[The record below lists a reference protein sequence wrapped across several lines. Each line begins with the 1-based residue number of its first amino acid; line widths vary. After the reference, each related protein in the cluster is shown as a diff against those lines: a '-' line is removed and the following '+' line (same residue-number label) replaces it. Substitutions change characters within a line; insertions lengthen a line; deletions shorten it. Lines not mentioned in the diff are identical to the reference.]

1 MSLTALRTAQLQAG
15 AQFHPDGYPLRFGQE
30 PPPPAL
36 LDTGMILF
44 DRTHWGRLRL
54 QGADRIRYLHNQ
66 STNDIQSL
74 RVGQGCDTVL
84 VNSTGRTLDLTTV
97 YVEPEWLTLITSPA
111 SHSSMHQW
119 LEKYIFFADQVTI
132 HDQRETTAMFT
143 LMGAA
148 SHGLIAQLG
157 AGHLATQPI
166 GTHAYIHWQET
177 AQETSILIANGTGLL
192 NPGYTF
198 IVPIESAVSLWQ
210 WLLAQGAMPW
220 GDQAWEWLRIQQ
232 GRPAVGAELTTDYN
246 PLEAGLWH
254 DISFSKGCYIG
265 QETIARL
272 NTYQGVKQ
280 QLWGLKLTAPATPG
294 TPIHIGEEKVG
305 VLTSYTYYFEQ
316 AHLGLGYIRTR
327 AGGAGLRVQIAG
339 ETAEVVDI
347 PLAHRGYLSQ
357 TESKA
362 EG

>member
-1 MSLTALRTAQLQAG
+1 MSLTALRTVQRQAG
-15 AQFHPDGYPLRFGQE
+15 AHLHPDGYPLRFGQE
-30 PPPPAL
+30 QPTPTL
-36 LDTGMILF
+36 LDRGVILF

-74 RVGQGCDTVL
+74 GVGQGCDTVL

-97 YVEPEWLTLITSPA
+97 YVEPEWLTLITSPP
-111 SHSSMHQW
+111 SHISIHQW

-132 HDQRETTAMFT
+132 QDQRETTAMFT

-148 SHGLIAQLG
+148 SHGLISQLG
-157 AGHLATQPI
+157 AQHLATQPI
-166 GTHAYIHWQET
+166 GTHAYLNW
-177 AQETSILIANGTGLL
+177 QETSILVANGTGLL
-192 NPGYTF
+192 NPGYTL
-198 IVPIESAVSLWQ
+198 IAPMECAAHLWQ
-210 WLLAQGAMPW
+210 WFLAQGTIPW

-254 DISFSKGCYIG
+254 DISFNKGCYIG

-294 TPIHIGEEKVG
+294 TPIQIGEENVG
-305 VLTSYTYYFEQ
+305 RLTSYTYYFEQ
-316 AHLGLGYIRTR
+316 EHLGLGYIRTR
-327 AGGAGLRVQIAG
+327 AGGAGLTVHITGQ
-339 ETAEVVDI
+339 TAQVVDI
-347 PLAHRGYLSQ
+347 PLAHRGYLSP